1 MKWTKDKLQ
10 QHLIMTAL
18 ENKELQ
24 NTLQHRDSV
33 LSIMY
38 DLVRSEV
45 PDWYKIE
52 MIKDV
57 IDCEVRR
64 LEQTIVQTN
73 WVDKLLQDSY
83 LQFTEDLEKERRK
96 ENQNL
101 DF

>member
-1 MKWTKDKLQ
+1 MKIVYKL
-10 QHLIMTAL
+10 LMIYNLT
-18 ENKELQ
+18 NKTMKRLAIEFIKL
-24 NTLQHRDSV
+24 
-33 LSIMY
+33 
-38 DLVRSEV
+38 
-45 PDWYKIE
+45 WYKYCRLHFKYHIE
-52 MIKDV
+52 KRK
-57 IDCEVRR
+57 VRR

>member
-57 IDCEVRR
+57 IDCEVWRE
-64 LEQTIVQTN
+64 LTDKQKKL
-73 WVDKLLQDSY
+73 VDK
-83 LQFTEDLEKERRK
+83 FWNRE
-96 ENQNL
+96 
-101 DF
+101 F

>member
-1 MKWTKDKLQ
+1 MKIVYKL
-10 QHLIMTAL
+10 LMIYNLT
-18 ENKELQ
+18 NKTMKRLAIEFIKL
-24 NTLQHRDSV
+24 
-33 LSIMY
+33 
-38 DLVRSEV
+38 
-45 PDWYKIE
+45 WYKYCRLHFKYHTE
-52 MIKDV
+52 KRK
-57 IDCEVRR
+57 VRR

>member
-52 MIKDV
+52 IIKAV
-57 IDCEVRR
+57 INVECWSDNTEK
-64 LEQTIVQTN
+64 
-73 WVDKLLQDSY
+73 DKKLV
-83 LQFTEDLEKERRK
+83 EKFWNRE
-96 ENQNL
+96 
-101 DF
+101 F